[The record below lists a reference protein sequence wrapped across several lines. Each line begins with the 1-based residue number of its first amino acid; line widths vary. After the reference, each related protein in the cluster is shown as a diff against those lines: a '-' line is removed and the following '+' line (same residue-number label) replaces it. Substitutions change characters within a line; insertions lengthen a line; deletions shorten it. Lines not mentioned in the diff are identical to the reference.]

1 MNEITNNRKG
11 KQKPANELAG
21 RSNYAM
27 QGYCLLS
34 PSIFF
39 YLLLSPSQYHN
50 VPFPILLLTVVN
62 FF

>member
-1 MNEITNNRKG
+1 MAERDNKNQPMIWLANR
-11 KQKPANELAG
+11 
-21 RSNYAM
+21 
-27 QGYCLLS
+27 YCPLS

-62 FF
+62 YFKAGG